1 MTVAMAIT
9 LIVDVFHRKRTKSDL
24 ELVLKNVLII
34 SVRHM
39 VTFLCNTAQPSHL
52 VHHHHTQLWAV
63 WSVRASPRWWKYSLH
78 LTELRTETAPSDWTF
93 SNVMTF
99 LLGIREASTMKNNSV
114 KSLLSTGFFI
124 ADNYMSYALGNI

>member
-24 ELVLKNVLII
+24 ELVLKNLLII

-78 LTELRTETAPSDWTF
+78 LTELRTERQLRLISDWTF

-114 KSLLSTGFFI
+114 KSLHSTGFFI
-124 ADNYMSYALGNI
+124 AYALGNF

>member
-39 VTFLCNTAQPSHL
+39 VTFLCNTAQPSPA
-52 VHHHHTQLWAV
+52 T
-63 WSVRASPRWWKYSLH
+63 
-78 LTELRTETAPSDWTF
+78 
-93 SNVMTF
+93 
-99 LLGIREASTMKNNSV
+99 
-114 KSLLSTGFFI
+114 LSTTI
-124 ADNYMSYALGNI
+124 TLNYGQSGQSGHRPDGGNILST